1 MMSEVHGDEQDQ
13 GPKRRILIAG
23 ATGYIGGRLLP
34 ALENAGFKV
43 RCLVRQPRS
52 VRSTGGKSEVI
63 AGDVLDRTSL
73 VRAFEGIDTA
83 YYLVHSMG
91 TSGDFQN
98 EDRLAAK
105 NFGNAARDAGV
116 QRIIYLGGLGDSRE
130 SLSSHL
136 RSRHEVGEIL
146 RESGVIVIELRASIV
161 IGSGSLS
168 FEMIRALTER
178 LPVMIAPR
186 WVATLTQPIAI
197 EDLIAYLLASAEL
210 PIRESRV
217 FEIGGADCVSYGDLM
232 REYARQRGLRRL
244 FISVPVLTPRLSSL
258 WLGLVTPLY
267 ARVGRKLIESLR
279 NQTTVL
285 DKAAESVFRLRPRS
299 SGEAIARALRNEDL
313 EYARTRWSDSI
324 SSAGPQRSWAG
335 VRFGGRIVDSR
346 LAQVRR
352 SPAVSFGPIRRIGGR
367 AGWYYA
373 DWLWRLRGFL
383 DLLCGGVGM
392 RKGRQNEEVPTVG
405 ATLDCWRVETFEADR
420 RLRLAAEM
428 KLPGRAWLEFE
439 VEGSNSH
446 STIRQTA
453 IFDPLGIWGLMYWY
467 ALYPFHQFMFAGM
480 LRGIVSAAMRE
491 RSTPGEGSSV

>member
-1 MMSEVHGDEQDQ
+1 MSDSSERDQ
-13 GPKRRILIAG
+13 RPMRRILIAG

-34 ALENAGFKV
+34 ALEHAGFKV
-43 RCLVRQPRS
+43 RCLARHPRS
-52 VRSTGGKSEVI
+52 VRSTGGKMEVI

-73 VRAFEGIDTA
+73 VPAFEGIDTA

-105 NFGNAARDAGV
+105 NFGEAAREAGV
-116 QRIIYLGGLGDSRE
+116 QRIIYLGGLGDRSE

-146 RESGVIVIELRASIV
+146 RESGVVVIELRASIV

-197 EDLIAYLLASAEL
+197 EDLIAYLVASAEL

-258 WLGLVTPLY
+258 WLGLITPLY

-279 NQTTVL
+279 NQTTVV
-285 DKAAESVFRLRPRS
+285 DKSAETVFGLRPRS
-299 SGEAIARALRNEDL
+299 SGEAIARALLNEDL

-335 VRFGGRIVDSR
+335 VRFGSRIVDSR
-346 LAQVRR
+346 VAQVNR
-352 SPAVSFGPIRRIGGR
+352 SPAVSFAPIRRIGGR
-367 AGWYYA
+367 TGWYYA

-383 DLLCGGVGM
+383 DVLFGGVGM
-392 RKGRQNEEVPTVG
+392 RRGRQNEEVPTVG
-405 ATLDCWRVETFEADR
+405 ATLDFWRVETFEADR
-420 RLRLAAEM
+420 KLRLGAEM

-439 VEGSNSH
+439 VEGNNSH

-453 IFDPLGIWGLMYWY
+453 IFDPLGIWGLVYWY
-467 ALYPFHQFMFAGM
+467 GLFPFHQFVFSGM
-480 LRGIVSAAMRE
+480 LRGIVSAAIRE
-491 RSTPGEGSSV
+491 PSTPGEGTSL

>member
-1 MMSEVHGDEQDQ
+1 MIDSEGQDQ
-13 GPKRRILIAG
+13 NPKRRILIAG

-34 ALENAGFKV
+34 ALEIAGYKL
-43 RCLVRQPRS
+43 RCLARQPQS
-52 VRSTGGKSEVI
+52 VHLTCSETEVI
-63 AGDVLDRTSL
+63 AGDVLDRRSL
-73 VRAFEGIDTA
+73 TPAFEGIDTA

-105 NFGNAARDAGV
+105 NFGEAAREAGV
-116 QRIIYLGGLGDSRE
+116 QRIIYLGGLGESNE

-146 RESGVIVIELRASIV
+146 RESGVVVVELRASIV

-197 EDLIAYLLASAEL
+197 EDLIAYLIASAEL
-210 PIRESRV
+210 PLRENRV

-232 REYARQRGLRRL
+232 REYARQRRLRRL

-279 NQTTVL
+279 NQTTVVE
-285 DKAAESVFRLRPRS
+285 KSAETVFDIRPRGS
-299 SGEAIARALRNEDL
+299 REAIARALLNEDL
-313 EYARTRWSDSI
+313 EYARTRWSDSL

-335 VRFGGRIVDSR
+335 VRFGSRIVDSR
-346 LAQVRR
+346 LAQVNR
-352 SPAVSFGPIRRIGGR
+352 SPAVSFAPIRRIGGKT
-367 AGWYYA
+367 GWYYA
-373 DWLWRLRGFL
+373 NWLWRLRGHIDRMF
-383 DLLCGGVGM
+383 GGVGM
-392 RKGRQNEEVPTVG
+392 RRGRLKDEAPTIG
-405 ATLDCWRVETFEADR
+405 GMLDFWRVETYEPDR
-420 RLRLAAEM
+420 KLRLAAEM

-439 VEGSNSH
+439 VEGNTSH

-453 IFDPLGIWGLMYWY
+453 IFDPLGVWGLLYWY
-467 ALYPFHQFMFAGM
+467 ALYPFHQLVFAGM
-480 LRGIVSAAMRE
+480 LRGIVSAAGRE
-491 RSTPGEGSSV
+491 PSRPSEGILA

>member
-1 MMSEVHGDEQDQ
+1 MSDCSEPDQ
-13 GPKRRILIAG
+13 SPKRRILIAG

-34 ALENAGFKV
+34 ALENAGFTV
-43 RCLVRQPRS
+43 RCLARQPRS
-52 VRSTGGKSEVI
+52 VRPTLGKTEVI

-73 VRAFEGIDTA
+73 MPAFEGIDTA

-91 TSGDFQN
+91 TSGDFQD
-98 EDRLAAK
+98 EDRLAAR
-105 NFGNAARDAGV
+105 NFGEAAREAGV

-146 RESGVIVIELRASIV
+146 RESGIVVIELRASIV

-197 EDLIAYLLASAEL
+197 EDLIAYLIASAEL
-210 PIRESRV
+210 PVRESRV

-244 FISVPVLTPRLSSL
+244 FIPVPVLTPKLSSL

-279 NQTTVL
+279 NQTTVI
-285 DKAAESVFRLRPRS
+285 DKSAETVFGLRPRS
-299 SGEAIARALRNEDL
+299 SAEAIARALLTEDL

-324 SSAGPQRSWAG
+324 SSAGPQRRWAG

-346 LAQVRR
+346 VAQVNR
-352 SPAVSFGPIRRIGGR
+352 SPAVSFAPIRRIGGR
-367 AGWYYA
+367 TGWYYA
-373 DWLWRLRGFL
+373 DWLWSLRGFL
-383 DLLCGGVGM
+383 DLLFGGVGM
-392 RKGRQNEEVPTVG
+392 RRGRRNDEVPTVG

-420 RLRLAAEM
+420 RLRLVAEM

-439 VEGSNSH
+439 VEGNTSH

-453 IFDPLGIWGLMYWY
+453 IFDPLGIWGLVYWY
-467 ALYPFHQFMFAGM
+467 ALYPFHQFVFAGM
-480 LRGIVSAAMRE
+480 LRGIVSAALRE
-491 RSTPGEGSSV
+491 PSTPGEGNSL